1 MISYVSVTFCVCYAV
16 ASAVHIF
23 RPAGCLIYITRLK
36 MKLTKRGHEAFQLDL
51 SESPFSGEEPFEW
64 MEQNTTKDEEEEEG
78 ANELGRG
85 MLARPPQDG

>member
-1 MISYVSVTFCVCYAV
+1 
-16 ASAVHIF
+16 
-23 RPAGCLIYITRLK
+23 
-36 MKLTKRGHEAFQLDL
+36 MKLTKRGHKAFQLDL

-64 MEQNTTKDEEEEEG
+64 MEQNTTKDEEEKEG